1 MDEFMSI
8 PHSEPYRV
16 YVQTD
21 EAGRITAVN
30 SSAFVPEDWGT
41 EIDSGCGDKY
51 HHAQGNYFPRPIYTE
66 DGIPRYKLV
75 DGQAVERTEE
85 EISADR
91 AARPEPE
98 PTLQEQMGAAVRLAK
113 AAAQNLTDVQALEV
127 PELYERWEAGTAY
140 AQQHIVRRPGGRL
153 YRCRQAHTS
162 QAGWEPENTPALWAA
177 VDKSGGTLEDPIP
190 AVRGME
196 YQYGLYY
203 LDPEDSKTYLCS
215 RTGEEQGGTV
225 VLQYLPHELVGQYFE
240 EADKA

>member
-1 MDEFMSI
+1 MDYIELY
-8 PHSEPYRV
+8 HV
-16 YVQTD
+16 YAQTD

-30 SSAFVPEDWGT
+30 SSAFVDLDWGT
-41 EIDSGCGDKY
+41 EIDQGFGDQY

-91 AARPEPE
+91 AARPE

-162 QAGWEPENTPALWAA
+162 QAGWEPENTPALWAVLA
-177 VDKSGGTLEDPIP
+177 NGEAGTQDDPIT
-190 AVRGME
+190 AARGME
-196 YQYGLYY
+196 YTYGLYY
-203 LDPEDSKTYLCS
+203 RDPEDGKTYLCT
-215 RTGEEQGGTV
+215 RTGEADGGKI
-225 VLQYLPHELVGQYFE
+225 VLQYLPHELIGHYFQSGE
-240 EADKA
+240 